1 MAITF
6 IKGSE
11 INTAL
16 EHLIEDAEAYLY
28 LICPYIQLHD
38 KLKRELRAKIT
49 QPELKIVVV
58 FGKNEEE
65 GLHKSLSKE
74 DFEFLSG
81 FPNIEIRYEPKLHAK
96 YYSNENRAIIS
107 SMNLYKYSHDNN
119 IEAGLLMDVKG
130 IIAGIGSIITKGND
144 PESDSYYYFEK
155 VISQAELMYKKK
167 AVFKKSL
174 LGLSNEYMHSEEE
187 VNRMVDIYKVPKSV
201 GFKNWERQESKKT
214 GYCIRTGEEI
224 PFNLKRPYCSKAFN
238 TWSQFGNE
246 DYQEKYCHFTGE
258 ESHGATTFSNPI
270 LKKNWRKAN
279 EQYKLKS

>member
-11 INTAL
+11 INMAL
-16 EHLIEDAEAYLY
+16 EHLIEDADVYLY
-28 LICPYIQLHD
+28 LVCPYIQLHD
-38 KLKRELRAKIT
+38 KLKRELRAKKD

-58 FGKNEEE
+58 FGKNEE

-74 DFEFLSG
+74 DFDFLCG

-96 YYSNENRAIIS
+96 YYSNEDRAIIT
-107 SMNLYKYSHDNN
+107 SMNLYKFSHDNN
-119 IEAGLLMDVKG
+119 IEVGLIMDVKG
-130 IIAGIGSIITKGND
+130 IIGGIGNIITQGND
-144 PESDSYYYFEK
+144 PESDSFHYFEK
-155 VISQAELMYKKK
+155 VISQSELMYKKE

-174 LGLSNEYMHSEEE
+174 LGLSNEFMNSEEK
-187 VNRMVDIYKVPKSV
+187 VNLMVDVYKVPKSV
-201 GFKNWERQESKKT
+201 GFKTWERQESKKT

-238 TWSQFGNE
+238 TWSQFSNE
-246 DYQEKYCHFTGE
+246 NYQEKYCHFSGE
-258 ESHGATTFSNPI
+258 VSHGETTFSNPV